1 MSGVPGLWRRRTP
14 GSVGDAPAAGSAE
27 HGGSFSSDSNSCLPI
42 LLPVS
47 WLVRMINIH
56 FNLDCLIK
64 DNASI

>member
-14 GSVGDAPAAGSAE
+14 GRVGGAPAAGSVE

-47 WLVRMINIH
+47 LTRPNDRYS
-56 FNLDCLIK
+56 F
-64 DNASI
+64 